1 MKEKW
6 LKDIHDRMA
15 DHETDEPAGL
25 WESVY
30 AHLPKD
36 EHKKDRHLLW
46 LWTRHIGTTAAAIAI
61 LTIIGLLAPKEKEEN
76 IRQLVIADTEYAHLV
91 QSPAKVPHISSPSE
105 TITLPLPTTPK
116 QAEAATQWQVFSQEE
131 TQSQI
136 TLQPEQSQQPQQ
148 KEQPEQKKQK
158 PPYPWEREYLT
169 QAPKQRR
176 HAKRFSF
183 GIYTS
188 GGIKYNLYGKTM
200 EGNTIGASLNGSEWK
215 DDPML
220 GIHFLNRG
228 KEIESHIHHKQPIR
242 EGISFIY
249 QPNDRIG
256 FESGVTYTILL
267 SDVKK
272 GSENHYY
279 TGKQSLHYIGIPFHI
294 KYRAFSWKQLDLY
307 ASSGILMENRISGK
321 IEKKYIINNTINGTE
336 REDISSKPFQL
347 SANIGI
353 GLQYRLVSIIGIYA
367 EPGLSYYFDDHSDI
381 QTIYKE
387 KPFNFNFNIGLR
399 FTWEK

>member
-1 MKEKW
+1 
-6 LKDIHDRMA
+6 MA

-30 AHLPKD
+30 THLSKN

-46 LWTRHIGTTAAAIAI
+46 LWTRHIGTAAAAIAI
-61 LTIIGLLAPKEKEEN
+61 FTTIGLLAPKEKEED
-76 IRQLVIADTEYAHLV
+76 IRQLVITDTEYANTVHI
-91 QSPAKVPHISSPSE
+91 PHITSYSE
-105 TITLPLPTTPK
+105 AVTQTNISKTPI
-116 QAEAATQWQVFSQEE
+116 QTVAETAIQWQVSPQEE
-131 TQSQI
+131 TQPQSP
-136 TLQPEQSQQPQQ
+136 LQPEQSQQPQQ

-158 PPYPWEREYLT
+158 PPYPWEREYFI
-169 QAPKQRR
+169 QAPKQKR
-176 HAKRFSF
+176 HTKRFSF

-188 GGIKYNLYGKTM
+188 GGIKYTLYGKTM
-200 EGNTIGASLNGSEWK
+200 EGNTVGASLNGSEWK

-249 QPNDRIG
+249 QLNDRIS

-267 SDVKK
+267 SDIKK

-279 TGKQSLHYIGIPFHI
+279 TGKQSLHYIGIPLHI
-294 KYRAFSWKQLDLY
+294 KYRTFSWKQLDLY
-307 ASSGILMENRISGK
+307 ASSGILMENRLSGK
-321 IEKKYIINNTINGTE
+321 IEKKYVINNTIYETE
-336 REDISSKPFQL
+336 KENISSKPFQL

-399 FTWEK
+399 FTWGK